1 MSHRF
6 RAVLAAAFAVF
17 SVSQASAFEATITRV
32 APIEAHPTEKVARTD
47 LAPVEGVPVAPP
59 RQPATPY
66 VAEQRPMKVP
76 VPISNPVSV
85 SWCLSDIL

>member
-1 MSHRF
+1 MLHRF

-32 APIEAHPTEKVARTD
+32 APLEAHPAEKVARTD

-59 RQPATPY
+59 RPPATPY

-76 VPISNPVSV
+76 VPITNPVAV
-85 SWCLSDIL
+85 SWCLSEIL